1 MKPLPIRRL
10 RVRRW
15 LGRALLVLALLLMV
29 AIGFVAWAILGS
41 LPKISGEVR
50 LANAALSAPLT
61 IGRDSAGIIAITA
74 QSDHDADFAL
84 GFVHAQDR
92 LFQMEVMRRVG
103 TGRLSELFGI
113 RTLKT
118 DKLMRLL
125 DLERQAEAQYEAA
138 SPELRASL
146 DAYAAGV
153 NAYIA
158 WQGFPLSPEFLLLRW
173 RDAPLPPMQLE
184 PEPWRATDSLLW
196 GRLMAWQ
203 LSGNADQEIENEQL
217 RRTVNADLLPL
228 LLREEGRQ
236 ASLPEFAPTRSA
248 SNNWALSGSRTAS
261 GLPILANDP
270 HLGLTAPGTWYM
282 ARITTPDGVRVGA
295 TVPGLP
301 FLVIGSNGH
310 VAWGFTTTHSD
321 TQDLFEEHLSQDKP
335 EHYDTPSG
343 PRPFEV
349 RREVIKVKGG
359 ADVVFNV
366 RATRHGPLIS
376 DLEPEHY
383 LHRRFSLA
391 WTGFA
396 PGDRTP
402 EAFLKMNRARTAA
415 EFKDALRDFHAP
427 QQNVVFADTGGTIGF
442 VAAGRVPTRRNIANE
457 SLFPAP
463 GWIDDYAWTGG
474 LSFADLPQVSDP
486 PDGAIVTAN
495 DDIRPARYLK
505 FLGHS
510 FDRPYRRDR
519 IRALLAET
527 PKATLEDMQRVQLD
541 DFSGPLFNFLRAH
554 FPTVKPTAPIE
565 IASAMA
571 SWDGRM
577 ATDRPEP
584 LIATAWLYATAKRV
598 LADDMG
604 DERFRNWWQWQVDV
618 LEDVMKDDRWCD
630 DRETPPAENCRDAVR
645 AAFGDALEALRA
657 RYGEEWLKWSWGAG
671 HEMQFRHPVFSNLPY
686 IGERSIPRV
695 AAPGDYF
702 TINRGGMAVAADG
715 ARFADVH
722 GPGMRLAVDMSHPDA
737 PVFNLAGGQSGHPL
751 SSHYSDLLPEWA
763 AGTYRTFQNP
773 AEDVLILR
781 RQREKTA
788 AGEEAEPGEE
798 TKP

>member
-1 MKPLPIRRL
+1 MKPLAIRRL

-15 LGRALLVLALLLMV
+15 VGRGLLAFALLLLV
-29 AIGFVAWAILGS
+29 VIGFVAWAILGS

-50 LANAALSAPLT
+50 LANPALSAPLT
-61 IGRDSAGIIAITA
+61 IGRDSAGVVTITA
-74 QSDHDADFAL
+74 QSERDADFAL

-92 LFQMEVMRRVG
+92 LFQMEVMRRAG
-103 TGRLSELFGI
+103 AGRLSELFGI

-125 DLERQAEAQYEAA
+125 NLQQQAEAQYEAA
-138 SPELRASL
+138 SPELRVSL
-146 DAYAAGV
+146 DSYAAGV

-158 WQGFPLSPEFLLLRW
+158 WQGFPLSPEFVLLRW
-173 RDAPLPPMQLE
+173 QDFPFPSVQLK
-184 PEPWRATDSLLW
+184 PEPWRPSDSLLW

-203 LSGNADQEIENEQL
+203 LSGNAGQEIEDEQL

-236 ASLPEFAPTRSA
+236 ASLPEFSPTRSA
-248 SNNWALSGSRTAS
+248 SNNWALSGTRTAS
-261 GLPILANDP
+261 GLPILSNDP

-282 ARITTPDGVRVGA
+282 ARISTPDSVRVGA
-295 TVPGLP
+295 TVAGLP

-321 TQDLFEEHLSQDKP
+321 TQDLFEEHLSEGKP
-335 EHYDTPSG
+335 EHYDTPTG
-343 PRPFEV
+343 PQPFDV
-349 RREVIKVKGG
+349 RREVIKVRGG

-366 RATRHGPLIS
+366 RSTRHGPLIS
-376 DLEPEHY
+376 DLEPELY
-383 LHRRFSLA
+383 LHRRFSVS
-391 WTGFA
+391 WTGFM
-396 PGDRTP
+396 PDDRSP
-402 EAFLKMNRARTAA
+402 EAFLKMNRAKNAA
-415 EFKDALRDFHAP
+415 EFKNALRDFHSP
-427 QQNVVFADTGGTIGF
+427 QQNVVFADTDGNIGF
-442 VAAGRVPTRRNIANE
+442 VAAGRVPTRRSIANE

-463 GWIDDYAWTGG
+463 GWIDDYAWTGS
-474 LSFADLPQVSDP
+474 LSFADLPQVSNP

-495 DDIRPARYLK
+495 NDIRPARYFK

-519 IRALLAET
+519 IQALLAET

-541 DFSGPLFNFLRAH
+541 DFSGPLFGFVRTH
-554 FPTVKPTAPIE
+554 FPTVKSSVPIE

-571 SWDGRM
+571 GWDGRM
-577 ATDRPEP
+577 VTDRPEP
-584 LIATAWLYATAKRV
+584 LIATAWLYATARRV
-598 LADDMG
+598 LADEMG
-604 DERFRNWWQWQVDV
+604 EERFRNWWHWQVDI
-618 LEDVMKDDRWCD
+618 LADVMKDDRWCD
-630 DRETPPAENCRDAVR
+630 DHDTPTAETCRDAVR
-645 AAFGDALEALRA
+645 AAFGDALDALRA
-657 RYGEEWLKWSWGAG
+657 RYGEQWLKWSWATG
-671 HEMQFRHPVFSNLPY
+671 HEMRFRHPVFSNLPY
-686 IGERSIPRV
+686 VGEHLIPHV

-702 TINRGGMAVAADG
+702 TINRGGMGITTDG

-781 RQREKTA
+781 PQQKKPAT
-788 AGEEAEPGEE
+788 GEEA
-798 TKP
+798 KP

>member
-1 MKPLPIRRL
+1 MKPFPIRRL

-15 LGRALLVLALLLMV
+15 LGRGLLGLALLLAAV
-29 AIGFVAWAILGS
+29 IGFLAWATLGS
-41 LPKISGEVR
+41 LPKSTGEVR
-50 LANAALSAPLT
+50 LADPVLSASVT
-61 IGRDSAGIIAITA
+61 IGRDSAGVVAITA
-74 QSDHDADFAL
+74 ESERDADFAL

-92 LFQMEVMRRVG
+92 LFQMEVMRRLG
-103 TGRLSELFGI
+103 SGRLSELFGL

-125 DLERQAEAQYEAA
+125 GLQQQAQAQYEAA
-138 SPELRASL
+138 SPELRAAL

-158 WQGFPLSPEFLLLRW
+158 WQGFPLSPEFVLLRW
-173 RDAPLPPMQLE
+173 QDFPFSSLQLE
-184 PEPWRATDSLLW
+184 PEPWRPVDSLLW

-203 LSGNADQEIENEQL
+203 LSGNAGQEIEDEQL

-236 ASLPEFAPTRSA
+236 ASLPEFAPSRSA
-248 SNNWALSGSRTAS
+248 SNNWALSGARTAS

-282 ARITTPDGVRVGA
+282 ARISTPDSVRVGA

-321 TQDLFEEHLSQDKP
+321 TQDLFEEHLSQSKP
-335 EHYDTPSG
+335 EHYDTPMG
-343 PRPFEV
+343 PQPFDV

-359 ADVVFNV
+359 ADVIFNV
-366 RATRHGPLIS
+366 RSTRHGPLIS
-376 DLEPEHY
+376 DLEPEQY
-383 LHRRFSLA
+383 LHRRFAIS
-391 WTGFA
+391 WTGFM
-396 PGDRTP
+396 PDDRSP
-402 EAFLKMNRARTAA
+402 EAFLKMNRARNAD
-415 EFKDALRDFHAP
+415 EFRDALRDFHAP
-427 QQNVVFADTGGTIGF
+427 QQNVVFADTDGNIGF
-442 VAAGRVPTRRNIANE
+442 VAAGRVPIRRNIANE

-463 GWIDDYAWTGG
+463 GWMDDYAWTGS
-474 LSFADLPQVSDP
+474 LSFADLPQVANP
-486 PDGAIVTAN
+486 QDGVIVTAN
-495 DDIRPARYLK
+495 NDIRPARYFK

-519 IRALLAET
+519 ILALLAET

-541 DFSGPLFNFLRAH
+541 DFSGPLFGFVRTH
-554 FPTVKPTAPIE
+554 FPTVKSSVPIE

-571 SWDGRM
+571 GWDGRM
-577 ATDRPEP
+577 AADRPEP

-604 DERFRNWWQWQVDV
+604 EERFRNWWHWQVDI
-618 LEDVMKDDRWCD
+618 LKDVMKDDRWCN
-630 DRETPPAENCRDAVR
+630 DRGTPMTESCRDAVR
-645 AAFGDALEALRA
+645 AGFAEALESLRG
-657 RYGEEWLKWSWGAG
+657 RYGEAWMSWSWGTG
-671 HEMQFRHPVFSNLPY
+671 HEMPFRHPVFSNLPY
-686 IGERSIPRV
+686 VGDYMIPRV

-702 TINRGGMAVAADG
+702 TINRGGMAVATDG

-722 GPGMRLAVDMSHPDA
+722 GPSMRLAVDLSHPDA

-781 RQREKTA
+781 PQQKKPAT
-788 AGEEAEPGEE
+788 GEE

>member
-1 MKPLPIRRL
+1 MKPFPIRRL

-15 LGRALLVLALLLMV
+15 LGRGLLALALLVVV

-50 LANAALSAPLT
+50 LANPALSAPLT
-61 IGRDSAGIIAITA
+61 IGRDSAGVVTITA
-74 QSDHDADFAL
+74 QSERDADFAL

-92 LFQMEVMRRVG
+92 LFQMEVMRRAG
-103 TGRLSELFGI
+103 AGRLSELFGI

-125 DLERQAEAQYEAA
+125 GLRQQAAAQYEAA
-138 SPELRASL
+138 SPELRAAL

-153 NAYIA
+153 NAYMA

-173 RDAPLPPMQLE
+173 RDLPFPPMQLE
-184 PEPWRATDSLLW
+184 PEPWHPTDSLLW

-203 LSGNADQEIENEQL
+203 LSGNAGQEIEDEHL
-217 RRTVNADLLPL
+217 RRTVNADLLQL

-236 ASLPEFAPTRSA
+236 ASLPEFSPTRSA
-248 SNNWALSGSRTAS
+248 SNNWALSGARTAS
-261 GLPILANDP
+261 GSPILSNDP

-282 ARITTPDGVRVGA
+282 ARVSTPDSVRVGA
-295 TVPGLP
+295 TVPGIP

-321 TQDLFEEHLSQDKP
+321 TQDLFEEHLSQGKP
-335 EHYDTPSG
+335 EHYDTPTG
-343 PRPFEV
+343 PMPFGV

-366 RATRHGPLIS
+366 RSTRHGPLIS

-383 LHRRFSLA
+383 LHRRFSMS
-391 WTGFA
+391 WTGFM
-396 PGDRTP
+396 PDDRSP
-402 EAFLKMNRARTAA
+402 EAFLKMNRAKNAV
-415 EFKDALRDFHAP
+415 EFRDALRDLHTP
-427 QQNVVFADTGGTIGF
+427 QQNVVFADTDGDIGF

-463 GWIDDYAWTGG
+463 GWIDDYAWTGS
-474 LSFADLPQVSDP
+474 LSFSDLPQVSNP

-495 DDIRPARYLK
+495 NDIRPARYFE
-505 FLGHS
+505 FLGRA

-519 IRALLAET
+519 IQMLLSET
-527 PKATLEDMQRVQLD
+527 PKATLEDMQRIQLD
-541 DFSGPLFNFLRAH
+541 DFSGPLFGFVRTHL
-554 FPTVKPTAPIE
+554 PTVKASVPIE

-577 ATDRPEP
+577 VADRAEP
-584 LIATAWLYATAKRV
+584 LIATAWLYATARRV
-598 LADDMG
+598 LADEMG
-604 DERFRNWWQWQVDV
+604 EERFRNWWHWQVDI
-618 LEDVMKDDRWCD
+618 LKDVMKDDRWCN
-630 DRETPPAENCRDAVR
+630 DRGTSTAESCRDAVR
-645 AAFGDALEALRA
+645 AAFGETLEALRD
-657 RYGEEWLKWSWGAG
+657 RYGEGWQKWSWGVG
-671 HEMQFRHPVFSNLPY
+671 HEMRFRHPVFSNLPY
-686 IGERSIPRV
+686 VGEYMSPKV
-695 AAPGDYF
+695 PAPGDHF
-702 TINRGGMAVAADG
+702 TINRGGMGIAADG

-781 RQREKTA
+781 PQQKRPAT
-788 AGEEAEPGEE
+788 GEE